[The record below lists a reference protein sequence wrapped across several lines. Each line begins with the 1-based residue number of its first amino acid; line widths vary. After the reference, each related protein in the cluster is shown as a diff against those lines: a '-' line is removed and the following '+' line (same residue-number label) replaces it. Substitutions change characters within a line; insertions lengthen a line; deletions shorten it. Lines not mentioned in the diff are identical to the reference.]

1 MKILK
6 IKMNCPR
13 SRWICSA
20 VCTIFFISLFF
31 IIPFWNFSCGMNST
45 PELSKENS
53 VSIVSVTKKKKS
65 APVQKIEK
73 KVSAPKEN
81 VIAKKPIL
89 EQAVEEKREY
99 IEESMEENVSESVP
113 AEDLQPGMENTETS
127 GESVSGENNSEEP
140 SLLDSEKKALA
151 SYKSYALA
159 RIASKKTYPY
169 SARSQHLEG
178 KVRVRVVIN
187 PDGSVVAMEL
197 LEKCEHE
204 VLNEACLEAIKKA
217 APFKKMPEGQDAMT
231 LTFVMDYSLKEK
243 SR

>member
-6 IKMNCPR
+6 IKMNCPG

-31 IIPFWNFSCGMNST
+31 IFPFRDVSCGINST

-73 KVSAPKEN
+73 KISAPKEN

-99 IEESMEENVSESVP
+99 IEKSMEENVSESVP
-113 AEDLQPGMENTETS
+113 EENLQPGMENTETS
-127 GESVSGENNSEEP
+127 GESVSGENISKEP

-187 PDGSVVAMEL
+187 PDGSVVTMEL

-217 APFKKMPEGQDAMT
+217 APFKKMPEGQNAMT
-231 LTFVMDYSLKEK
+231 LTFVMDYSLK
-243 SR
+243 

>member
-31 IIPFWNFSCGMNST
+31 IFPFRDVSCGINST

-53 VSIVSVTKKKKS
+53 VSIVSVTKKKKT

-89 EQAVEEKREY
+89 EQAVEEKRKY

-113 AEDLQPGMENTETS
+113 EENLQPGMENTETS
-127 GESVSGENNSEEP
+127 GENISEEP

-217 APFKKMPEGQDAMT
+217 APFKKMPEGQEAMT